1 MYLRTI
7 ELRFKC
13 KSAYCA
19 TAVKWLQ
26 GAQREC
32 QSWDENHNIV
42 PVIKQGKQARAHER
56 AEFAPPS
63 YPPPPTGLSNHISV
77 AMCGGRETKISRTS
91 LMHSYCMKYIKKAQ
105 TSTRVVGAT
114 GRRLSWKKRVYGVFF
129 FPLTTQRERRNK
141 QTLVG
146 GFSLRLLHIT
156 GHSLVKVI
164 MYPPVLHPRAITP
177 PSVLQ
182 RLFSHWT
189 NTLIYYWINLTR
201 GRSWFK
207 TKAHDTSWPQ
217 TISPSTSP
225 GMGPPSIISVQGRW
239 SYQCRKPPP
248 TKPHSWGLSC
258 HPSPALVHLF
268 STLDKQ
274 QTEQVLTQ
282 VESLP
287 VQLYHSSE
295 VEGFL
300 LFWTLFSG
308 NALCCDDSHKVK
320 QS

>member
-114 GRRLSWKKRVYGVFF
+114 GRRLSWKKRVYGFF
-129 FPLTTQRERRNK
+129 PPLTTQRERRNK
-141 QTLVG
+141 QKLVG
-146 GFSLRLLHIT
+146 VFFTATPSYHRTQPCKSYHVPSSVTSQGYHTTFCTPEAFLPLNEHFNILLDQ
-156 GHSLVKVI
+156 LN
-164 MYPPVLHPRAITP
+164 PREI
-177 PSVLQ
+177 
-182 RLFSHWT
+182 
-189 NTLIYYWINLTR
+189 LI
-201 GRSWFK
+201 
-207 TKAHDTSWPQ
+207 
-217 TISPSTSP
+217 
-225 GMGPPSIISVQGRW
+225 
-239 SYQCRKPPP
+239 
-248 TKPHSWGLSC
+248 
-258 HPSPALVHLF
+258 
-268 STLDKQ
+268 
-274 QTEQVLTQ
+274 
-282 VESLP
+282 
-287 VQLYHSSE
+287 
-295 VEGFL
+295 
-300 LFWTLFSG
+300 
-308 NALCCDDSHKVK
+308 
-320 QS
+320 

>member
-114 GRRLSWKKRVYGVFF
+114 GRRLSWKKRVYVFF
-129 FPLTTQRERRNK
+129 FLSPHREKGEISKR
-141 QTLVG
+141 LW

-201 GRSWFK
+201 GRLKHMTPLGPKPYPLQQVRGWAHHPLFLFK
-207 TKAHDTSWPQ
+207 EDEVTNAESPHPPNHIPEGWAAILHLLWSIYSAH
-217 TISPSTSP
+217 
-225 GMGPPSIISVQGRW
+225 
-239 SYQCRKPPP
+239 
-248 TKPHSWGLSC
+248 
-258 HPSPALVHLF
+258 
-268 STLDKQ
+268 
-274 QTEQVLTQ
+274 
-282 VESLP
+282 
-287 VQLYHSSE
+287 
-295 VEGFL
+295 
-300 LFWTLFSG
+300 
-308 NALCCDDSHKVK
+308 
-320 QS
+320 